1 MVIVQDYYCA
11 ICGSCA
17 HVFQVG
23 SKSEKAQRVRS
34 KVLRNRRRRRSEPE
48 EHVFEPDNDDS
59 DGYDDEHSR
68 RLKASYDPQIL
79 EGHDASWVPELL
91 LVANDPRKRRAPRT
105 FLCGMARLEHG
116 GFALCRGTYD
126 EWKYGTEDYE
136 CEKLYLWGFDGV
148 YNGES
153 AGLGNFPCHIP
164 CLKMLARAITGTED
178 FHQMDVYPLH
188 RAMAHLYRSGEYAL
202 DVDYGDRSKLGT
214 SWESHHG
221 EEVRRKRLSAFRP
234 SSPV

>member
-116 GFALCRGTYD
+116 GFALCRGTKTMNAKSCTFRALTVSTMARVRAL
-126 EWKYGTEDYE
+126 ET
-136 CEKLYLWGFDGV
+136 F
-148 YNGES
+148 
-153 AGLGNFPCHIP
+153 
-164 CLKMLARAITGTED
+164 LA
-178 FHQMDVYPLH
+178 
-188 RAMAHLYRSGEYAL
+188 
-202 DVDYGDRSKLGT
+202 T
-214 SWESHHG
+214 SL
-221 EEVRRKRLSAFRP
+221 V
-234 SSPV
+234 